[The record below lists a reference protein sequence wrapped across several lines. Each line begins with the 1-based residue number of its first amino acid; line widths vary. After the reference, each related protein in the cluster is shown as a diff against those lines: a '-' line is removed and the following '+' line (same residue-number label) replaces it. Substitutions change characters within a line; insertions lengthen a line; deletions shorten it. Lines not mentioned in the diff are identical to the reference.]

1 MSILAELRSRFATA
15 LEPLTDHGA
24 DYLAMVRPAQDER
37 FGDFQANCAM
47 PLAKQLQDN
56 PQSVAQQIVD
66 NLKCDDLC
74 EPPEIAGPG
83 FINLRLRRSWIENAL
98 NTACGDQRLGVE
110 PVDQPRCFVVDYSSP
125 NVAKPMHVG
134 HLRSTVIGNAVVRT
148 LRFLG
153 HRVIADNHI
162 GDWGTQFGMIIFGY
176 KHFLDPAAYQQ
187 DPVAELARLY
197 RLVSQLSEY
206 QESVQQLPTAQQRL
220 SDLKQQLQ
228 QAEAEQTADKSLKK
242 KKKQLRGDIAACQE
256 SVANHESRIAAVH
269 NEEQLSIRA
278 DEHPE
283 IAQSAR
289 RETARLHAGDAENH
303 KLWDEF
309 LPQCRT
315 ALESVYNRL
324 NIEFDVTLGESHYQ
338 PMLANVV
345 SSLEQKQMAR
355 ESDGAI
361 CIFIDDN
368 EAPFIIRKSDGA
380 YTYATTDLATIQY
393 RVEELQADV
402 ILYVVDSRQA
412 EHFLL
417 LFETA
422 RLWGYDQ
429 TDFRHVSFGT
439 VMGDDR
445 RPFKTRSGDNVGL
458 ESLIEESVERARQ
471 IVDQT
476 SEDRPAADLDP
487 VARARIADIVGIGGI
502 KYADL
507 RHNRDSDYVFSWD
520 KMLATTGDTAAYIQY
535 AYARI
540 CGIFRKGGYDREQIR
555 HSETRL
561 MIAEPAE
568 RSLAVQLAR
577 FDDTLLA
584 VVEEFRPNIL
594 TEYLFTTADKFSSFF
609 RDCHVL
615 KADSE
620 SVRASRLKLCDLT
633 AAILHQGL
641 QLLGIETADQM

>member
-1 MSILAELRSRFATA
+1 MSILAELRSRFAAA
-15 LEPLTDHGA
+15 LDPLTDQAA

-37 FGDFQANCAM
+37 FGDFQANCGM
-47 PLAKQLQDN
+47 PLAKQLQAN
-56 PQSVAQQIVD
+56 PRSVAQQIVD
-66 NLKCDDLC
+66 NLQCDDLC

-83 FINLRLRRSWIENAL
+83 FINLRLKRSWIETAL
-98 NTACGDQRLGVE
+98 NAACAAQRLGVE
-110 PVDQPRCFVVDYSSP
+110 RVDQPLCFVVDYSSP

-176 KHFLDPAAYQQ
+176 KHFLDSAAYQQ

-206 QESVQQLPTAQQRL
+206 HDSVQQLPRAQQRL
-220 SDLKQQLQ
+220 SELKDQLQ
-228 QAEAEQTADKSLKK
+228 QAEADPTDDKSLKK
-242 KKKQLRGDIAACQE
+242 KKKHMRAEILACQE
-256 SVANHESRIAAVH
+256 SVASHESRIAAVR
-269 NEEQLSIRA
+269 NEEHLSSRA
-278 DEHPE
+278 GEHPD
-283 IAQSAR
+283 IAQAAR

-303 KLWDEF
+303 TLWDEF

-315 ALESVYNRL
+315 ALEAVYNRL
-324 NIEFDVTLGESHYQ
+324 DIAFDITLGESHYQ

-345 SSLEQKQMAR
+345 SSLEQKQLAQ
-355 ESDGAI
+355 ESDGAV

-412 EHFLL
+412 EHFRL

-422 RLWGYDQ
+422 RLWGYDK

-458 ESLIEESVERARQ
+458 ESLVEEAVERARQ

-476 SEDRPAADLDP
+476 SEDRPAADLDTL
-487 VARARIADIVGIGGI
+487 ARARIADIVGIGGI

-535 AYARI
+535 AHARI
-540 CGIFRKGGYDREQIR
+540 CGIFRKGACDRDQIR
-555 HSETRL
+555 NSDTRL

-594 TEYLFTTADKFSSFF
+594 TEYLFATADKFNSFF

-620 SVRASRLKLCDLT
+620 AVRASRLKLCDLT

-641 QLLGIETADQM
+641 QLLGIDTADQM